1 LNTGQEGNIIYLCVA
16 AGAISAIIMTWTIGM
31 VYHLPGR
38 FTWEEFP
45 YSAAPLVTSF
55 FLGSYWIIF
64 FSEAGTWFELIF
76 FILWLLDFLM
86 ALARA
91 VTFRRLMKNQYRFE
105 FPHLIPLTRTG
116 HMTRLILSLVLIPVF
131 LFTFS
136 RTILF
141 IIMVSILL
149 DRLCF
154 YAGTVGVSPKSEI
167 AFQKAERMKQAV

>member
-1 LNTGQEGNIIYLCVA
+1 
-16 AGAISAIIMTWTIGM
+16 
-31 VYHLPGR
+31 
-38 FTWEEFP
+38 
-45 YSAAPLVTSF
+45 
-55 FLGSYWIIF
+55 
-64 FSEAGTWFELIF
+64 
-76 FILWLLDFLM
+76 
-86 ALARA
+86 
-91 VTFRRLMKNQYRFE
+91 
-105 FPHLIPLTRTG
+105 
-116 HMTRLILSLVLIPVF
+116 MTRLILSLVLIPVF